1 MLASDHKTGVSLTW
15 IVLHR
20 RPHFDASIAEPIL
33 MGESDS
39 GDDNYDGDDG
49 TPNNTLHVI

>member
-1 MLASDHKTGVSLTW
+1 M
-15 IVLHR
+15 LHR
-20 RPHFDASIAEPIL
+20 RPHFDASITEPIL